1 MSTIMSSANDALS
14 DAAPIPFWTDR
25 PDAPPACSPLIG
37 QISAD
42 LVIIGGGLTGL
53 WAAISAREADP
64 SRSVVL
70 LEAKSIAFGASGRN
84 GGFISESLTHGIAHG
99 LAIWPAELETL
110 LRMGRENLADIAK
123 FVEAERIDAGLRLC
137 GKTAVATKPHQV
149 DQLRQSTKL
158 HQRFGEDAL
167 FLDGEQ
173 VRADV
178 DSPTYLAGMRL
189 RSGSGLLDP
198 AMMCWGLKRAA
209 LTRGVL
215 IHEGTEVT
223 GVKISG
229 SGLAVRTPLGAVRAR
244 QVLLATNAYPPLLRR
259 LRSWVLPIYD
269 HVLVTEPLSSNQLTD
284 IGWLENQ
291 GMTDSG
297 NQFHYYRRT
306 PDDRILW
313 GGYDAV
319 YYFGNKTSAAREQR
333 DRSHQLLANQ
343 FFDTFPQLRG
353 LRFTHRWAGL
363 IDSTSR
369 FTPLIGTALDGRMA
383 YSVGYTGLGVAASRF
398 GALTA
403 LDLLAARSTERT
415 RLTLVQKKP
424 MRFPPEPLRYPTV
437 QFTRAALAREDR
449 TGKRGR
455 WLRAL
460 DRFGVGF
467 NS

>member
-1 MSTIMSSANDALS
+1 M
-14 DAAPIPFWTDR
+14 
-25 PDAPPACSPLIG
+25 CSPLIG
-37 QISAD
+37 QVSAD

-64 SRSVVL
+64 SRSVAL

-99 LAIWPAELETL
+99 LAIWPSEIETL

-123 FVEAERIDAGLRLC
+123 FIEAESIDAGLRLC

-149 DQLRQSTKL
+149 DQLRESTQL
-158 HQRFGEDAL
+158 HQRFGEDAF
-167 FLDGEQ
+167 FLDVEQ

-178 DSPTYLAGMRL
+178 NSPTYLAGMRV

-198 AMMCWGLKRAA
+198 AMLCWGLKRAA
-209 LTRGVL
+209 LSRGVR
-215 IHEGTEVT
+215 IYEGTEVT
-223 GVKISG
+223 GVKVSG

-244 QVLLATNAYPPLLRR
+244 QVLLATNAYPPLLRKI
-259 LRSWVLPIYD
+259 RSWVLPIYD
-269 HVLVTEPLSSNQLTD
+269 HVLVTEPLNSSQLTD

-319 YYFGNKTSAAREQR
+319 YYFGNQTSAAREQR

>member
-1 MSTIMSSANDALS
+1 MSTIIASASNALR

-25 PDAPPACSPLIG
+25 QDAPPMCSPLIG
-37 QISAD
+37 QASAD

-99 LAIWPAELETL
+99 LAIWPSEMETL

-123 FVEAERIDAGLRLC
+123 FIEAERIDAGLRLC

-149 DQLRQSTKL
+149 DQLRESTKL
-158 HQRFGEDAL
+158 HQRFGEDAF

-178 DSPTYLAGMRL
+178 NSPTYLAGMRV

-198 AMMCWGLKRAA
+198 AMLCWGLKRAA
-209 LTRGVL
+209 LSRGVR
-215 IHEGTEVT
+215 IYEGTEVT
-223 GVKISG
+223 GVKVSG

-244 QVLLATNAYPPLLRR
+244 QVLLATNAYPPLLRKI
-259 LRSWVLPIYD
+259 RSWVLPIYD
-269 HVLVTEPLSSNQLTD
+269 HVLVTEPLNSSQLTD

-319 YYFGNKTSAAREQR
+319 YYFGNQTSAAREQR

-403 LDLLAARSTERT
+403 LDLLAARRTERT

>member
-1 MSTIMSSANDALS
+1 MSTIIASTNNALR

-25 PDAPPACSPLIG
+25 QDAPPMCSPLIG
-37 QISAD
+37 QFSAD

-64 SRSVVL
+64 SRSVAL

-99 LAIWPAELETL
+99 LAIWPSEMETL

-123 FVEAERIDAGLRLC
+123 FIEAESIDAGLRLC

-149 DQLRQSTKL
+149 DQLRESTQL
-158 HQRFGEDAL
+158 HQRFGEDAF
-167 FLDGEQ
+167 FLDVEQ

-178 DSPTYLAGMRL
+178 NSPTYLAGMRV

-198 AMMCWGLKRAA
+198 AMLCWGLKRAA
-209 LTRGVL
+209 LSRGVR
-215 IHEGTEVT
+215 IYEGTEVT
-223 GVKISG
+223 GVKVSG

-244 QVLLATNAYPPLLRR
+244 QVLLATNAYPPLLRKI
-259 LRSWVLPIYD
+259 RSWVLPIYD
-269 HVLVTEPLSSNQLTD
+269 HVLVTEPLNSSQLTD

-319 YYFGNKTSAAREQR
+319 YYFGNQTSAAREQR

>member
-1 MSTIMSSANDALS
+1 MSTIMSSANGALS

-64 SRSVVL
+64 SRSVAL

-198 AMMCWGLKRAA
+198 AMLCWGLKRAA
-209 LTRGVL
+209 LKRGVL
-215 IHEGTEVT
+215 IHEATEVT

-229 SGLAVRTPLGAVRAR
+229 SGLAVRTPQGAVRAR
-244 QVLLATNAYPPLLRR
+244 KVLLATNAYPPLLRR

-269 HVLVTEPLSSNQLTD
+269 HVLVTEPLSSTQLTD

-369 FTPLIGTALDGRMA
+369 FTPLIGRALDGRMA

-415 RLTLVQKKP
+415 SLTLVQKKP

-455 WLRAL
+455 WLRVL

>member
-25 PDAPPACSPLIG
+25 QDAPPMCSPLIG

-99 LAIWPAELETL
+99 LAIWPVELETL

-123 FVEAERIDAGLRLC
+123 FIEAERIDAGLRLC

-167 FLDGEQ
+167 FLDVEQ

-198 AMMCWGLKRAA
+198 AMLCWGLKRAA

-215 IHEGTEVT
+215 IHETTEVT

-269 HVLVTEPLSSNQLTD
+269 HVLVTEPLSSTQLTD

-319 YYFGNKTSAAREQR
+319 YYFGNQTSAAREQR

-455 WLRAL
+455 WLRVL